1 MCVCV
6 RVVISASVHSMSAR
20 RSASLHSG
28 PSSRLAT
35 ELHQSSYAPHQ
46 RSFSVSK
53 LSDFHHPGPE
63 EDADDD
69 VTESSVYLPSDD
81 SFDDDD
87 AEAELWAPDGRV
99 RPELRGTLTF
109 PDFLED
115 DQLAHICIGIDIGTA
130 VHEVSYLLHA
140 PATPKTTRH
149 NVPAAAAAAAAPAP
163 TAAAPFVT
171 KKFGFHL
178 HASLCVERCRPN
190 ADSGASS
197 EGVAHLSSP
206 SSEQRGKLVRLDSVF
221 SVDFDDRDGGQ
232 KSRRRRSTKSR
243 RAVQTPNDLAMLP
256 FNKRAL
262 LESLRTEFSEE
273 NPVRLWMATYSDH
286 EPKDAFIRA
295 CQELARVARD
305 YLVRSVPLVACG
317 RFVFSVNNEYFLLPQ
332 PERPSRR
339 LIQHLCVECR
349 FAPGTLEAK
358 GNREWANALDSGYTC
373 DAICYTLPLPFARVE
388 SAAAIVQTVDDAF
401 AARAENQHALLVVTH
416 LLDVYAAIL

>member
-1 MCVCV
+1 M
-6 RVVISASVHSMSAR
+6 HP
-20 RSASLHSG
+20 HSG
-28 PSSRLAT
+28 SSGRLAT
-35 ELHQSSYAPHQ
+35 ELHQSSYNTHQ

-53 LSDFHHPGPE
+53 LSDFHHPGPD

-81 SFDDDD
+81 SFDDEED
-87 AEAELWAPDGRV
+87 AEAELWAPDGMV

-140 PATPKTTRH
+140 PAAT
-149 NVPAAAAAAAAPAP
+149 AAAATAGDKMRTGVPPRAPDAAH
-163 TAAAPFVT
+163 PFVT

-178 HASLCVERCRPN
+178 HASLCVERSRRRPN
-190 ADSGASS
+190 GDADASG
-197 EGVAHLSSP
+197 EGVAPLSSP

-221 SVDFDDRDGGQ
+221 SVDFDDSGDGGQ

-262 LESLRTEFSEE
+262 LESLRTDFSED
-273 NPVRLWMATYSDH
+273 NPVRLWMATYSEH
-286 EPKDAFIRA
+286 EPQDAFIRA

-305 YLVRSVPLVACG
+305 YLVRWVGGWVDVIQ
-317 RFVFSVNNEYFLLPQ
+317 RFRWRRHRRRLLTTCEWVSLLPQ
-332 PERPSRR
+332 PDRR
-339 LIQHLCVECR
+339 
-349 FAPGTLEAK
+349 
-358 GNREWANALDSGYTC
+358 
-373 DAICYTLPLPFARVE
+373 
-388 SAAAIVQTVDDAF
+388 
-401 AARAENQHALLVVTH
+401 
-416 LLDVYAAIL
+416 